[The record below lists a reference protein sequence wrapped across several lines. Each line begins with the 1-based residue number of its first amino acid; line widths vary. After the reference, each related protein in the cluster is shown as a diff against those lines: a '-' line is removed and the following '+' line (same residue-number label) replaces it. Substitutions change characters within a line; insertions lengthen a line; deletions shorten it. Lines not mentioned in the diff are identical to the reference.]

1 MLRRHQRSHAAT
13 RKHRRGSAGGRAERA
28 PSWEQE
34 LIMGFSEF
42 LGNAKIVTALRGAL
56 RNNRVPQALLFT
68 GPRGVGKVTL
78 ARMFAQ
84 TANCE
89 SLADD
94 FCGECST
101 CLRIAELADPQ
112 RLIEQG
118 LVERG
123 ESADAAM
130 VERTPLIL
138 QTHPDVWLL
147 VPDPVRL
154 KTPVARPLLRVG
166 QLRAVQRAAYFQP
179 MGRRRVFILD
189 GAETMRWDVAN
200 VFLKILEEPPGSATL
215 ILTAPSPYA
224 LLPTI
229 VSRCLQFHFA
239 PLPQAAVEKILKEK
253 TDRKPAEIKLAAQLA
268 EGSPGLAIEMH
279 VDAAAQRRRNALRI
293 LERAA
298 QGQGFAQLFSDTSA
312 LAKDRDSSFED
323 HIGVFYGLLTDLL
336 ELTSKVKEPVLRN
349 APLAN
354 ELESLGKS
362 VDTAWVLR
370 AIAGFDE
377 LYAGARRN
385 LNRQLGLDALAAS
398 LAPVLSRASELRA

>member
-1 MLRRHQRSHAAT
+1 
-13 RKHRRGSAGGRAERA
+13 
-28 PSWEQE
+28 
-34 LIMGFSEF
+34 MGFSEF
-42 LGNAKIVTALRGAL
+42 LGNERLVGALRGAL
-56 RNNRVPQALLFT
+56 RAQRVPHALLFT
-68 GPRGVGKVTL
+68 GPRGVGKFTL

-84 TANCE
+84 AANCE
-89 SLADD
+89 RLPDD
-94 FCGECST
+94 FCGECAT
-101 CLRIAELADPQ
+101 CQRIALLADPQ
-112 RLIEQG
+112 KLIEEG

-123 ESADAAM
+123 ESADAAT
-130 VERTPLIL
+130 VERMPLIL
-138 QTHPDVWLL
+138 QSHPDVWAL

-154 KTPVARPLLRVG
+154 KSPVARPMLRVG

-215 ILTAPSPYA
+215 ILTAPSPYS

-253 TDRKPAEIKLAAQLA
+253 TGRKPAEIRLAAQLA
-268 EGSPGLAIEMH
+268 EGSPGLAMEMD
-279 VDAAAQRRRNALRI
+279 VDAVADSRKHALRI

-298 QGQGFAQLFSDTSA
+298 RGQGFGQLFADTSA

-323 HIGVFYGLLTDLL
+323 QIAVFYGLLTDLL

-349 APLAN
+349 LPLAR
-354 ELESLGKS
+354 ELESLSKS
-362 VDTAWVLR
+362 VDSAWVLR

-385 LNRQLGLDALAAS
+385 LNRQLGFDALAAS
-398 LAPVLSRASELRA
+398 LARSASASTTPRA

>member
-1 MLRRHQRSHAAT
+1 
-13 RKHRRGSAGGRAERA
+13 
-28 PSWEQE
+28 
-34 LIMGFSEF
+34 MGLSEF
-42 LGNAKIVTALRGAL
+42 LGNERIVTALRGAL
-56 RNNRVPQALLFT
+56 RSQRVPHALLFT
-68 GPRGVGKVTL
+68 GPRGVGKFTL

-84 TANCE
+84 AANCE
-89 SLADD
+89 RLTDD
-94 FCGECST
+94 FCGECAT
-101 CLRIAELADPQ
+101 CQRISQLADTQ
-112 RLIEQG
+112 ALLEQG

-123 ESADAAM
+123 ESADAAT
-130 VERTPLIL
+130 VERVPLIL
-138 QTHPDVWLL
+138 QSHPDVWAL

-154 KTPVARPLLRVG
+154 KSPVARPMLRVG

-179 MGRRRVFILD
+179 VGRRRVFILD
-189 GAETMRWDVAN
+189 GAETMHYNVSN

-224 LLPTI
+224 LLTTI

-268 EGSPGLAIEMH
+268 EGSPGLAIEMD
-279 VDAAAQRRRNALRI
+279 VNAAADRRRNALQI

-298 QGQGFAQLFSDTSA
+298 LGQGFGQLFTATAA

-323 HIGVFYGLLTDLL
+323 QIGIFYGLLTDLL

-349 APLAN
+349 APLAK
-354 ELESLGKS
+354 ELDSLSKS
-362 VDTAWVLR
+362 VDSTWVLR

-377 LYAGARRN
+377 LYFGARRN

-398 LAPVLSRASELRA
+398 LAPTQSPASALRS

>member
-1 MLRRHQRSHAAT
+1 
-13 RKHRRGSAGGRAERA
+13 
-28 PSWEQE
+28 
-34 LIMGFSEF
+34 MGLSEF
-42 LGNAKIVTALRGAL
+42 LGNERIVTALRGAL
-56 RNNRVPQALLFT
+56 RTNRVPHALLFT
-68 GPRGVGKVTL
+68 GARGVGKFTL

-84 TANCE
+84 AANCE
-89 SLADD
+89 RLTDD
-94 FCGECST
+94 FCGDCAT
-101 CLRIAELADPQ
+101 CQRISQLAEPQ
-112 RLIEQG
+112 TLLEQG

-123 ESADAAM
+123 ESADAAT
-130 VERTPLIL
+130 VERVPLIL
-138 QTHPDVWLL
+138 QSHPDVWAL

-154 KTPVARPLLRVG
+154 KSPVARPMLRVG

-268 EGSPGLAIEMH
+268 EGSPGLAIEMD
-279 VDAAAQRRRNALRI
+279 VDATAQRRRNALRI

-323 HIGVFYGLLTDLL
+323 QIGVFYGLLTDLL

-349 APLAN
+349 APLAK
-354 ELESLGKS
+354 ELESLAKS
-362 VDTAWVLR
+362 VDSAWVLR

-398 LAPVLSRASELRA
+398 LSPALSRASAPRP

>member
-1 MLRRHQRSHAAT
+1 
-13 RKHRRGSAGGRAERA
+13 
-28 PSWEQE
+28 
-34 LIMGFSEF
+34 MGFSEF
-42 LGNAKIVTALRGAL
+42 LGNERLVGALRGAL
-56 RNNRVPQALLFT
+56 RAQRVPHALLFT
-68 GPRGVGKVTL
+68 GPRGVGKFTL

-84 TANCE
+84 AANCE
-89 SLADD
+89 RLPDD
-94 FCGECST
+94 FCGECAT
-101 CLRIAELADPQ
+101 CQRIALLADPQ
-112 RLIEQG
+112 KLIEQG

-123 ESADAAM
+123 ESADAAT
-130 VERTPLIL
+130 VERMPLIL
-138 QTHPDVWLL
+138 QSHPDVWAL

-154 KTPVARPLLRVG
+154 KSPVARPMLRVG

-215 ILTAPSPYA
+215 ILTAPSPYS

-253 TDRKPAEIKLAAQLA
+253 TGRKPAEIRLAAQLA
-268 EGSPGLAIEMH
+268 EGSPGLAMEMD
-279 VDAAAQRRRNALRI
+279 VDAVADSRKHALRI

-298 QGQGFAQLFSDTSA
+298 LGQGFAQLFAETSA

-323 HIGVFYGLLTDLL
+323 QIAVFYGLLTDLL

-349 APLAN
+349 LPLAK
-354 ELESLGKS
+354 ELESLSKS
-362 VDTAWVLR
+362 VDSAWVLR

-398 LAPVLSRASELRA
+398 LARSASATSTPRP